1 VTVAA
6 CLKWV
11 DLRPE
16 VDPLSGFVDRD
27 VRSTD
32 MSDADQAALEWALR
46 AGSAWGEPVLAVT
59 AGPAGASV
67 ILRHALAA
75 GAASATL
82 IDVVPDS
89 PSEVVA
95 ASLADCL
102 RGCRLVV
109 CGDQSLDRGSGAVP
123 AYLAAHLEAAQA
135 LGLVAVELG
144 EPGVVTALR
153 RLDGG
158 RRERLRVS
166 GRAVCSVEG
175 STARLRRAPLAAV
188 LAARMAAIDAR
199 PGPVHHPDPPRPTR
213 PYRPRARALAAPHGD
228 TALDRVRELT
238 ATAGVTSRGQ
248 PEALEPAAAA
258 ERLLAALVTWGYR
271 PG

>member
-1 VTVAA
+1 MTVAA

-16 VDPLSGFVDRD
+16 VDPLSGFVDHD

-32 MSDADQAALEWALR
+32 MSDSDQAALEWALR
-46 AGSAWGEPVLAVT
+46 AGSAWGEPVLTIT
-59 AGPAGASV
+59 AGPAGAGA
-67 ILRHALAA
+67 ILRHALAV
-75 GAASATL
+75 GAATATL
-82 IDVVPDS
+82 VDVAADAS
-89 PSEVVA
+89 SEVVA
-95 ASLADCL
+95 ASLADHL
-102 RGCRLVV
+102 GGCRLVV

-158 RRERLRVS
+158 RRERLRVA

-175 STARLRRAPLAAV
+175 STARLRRAALAAV
-188 LAARMAAIDAR
+188 LAAPMAAIDVR

-213 PYRPRARALAAPHGD
+213 PYRPRARVLAAPHGD
-228 TALDRVRELT
+228 TALDRVRQLT
-238 ATAGVTSRGQ
+238 TTVVATSHRQ

-271 PG
+271 QG